1 MADKKEINVSIFAVV
16 NCWEKFTVSLDEFL
30 SEEEIKQIEDG
41 SADLEDFEES
51 FKEYAESNA
60 SGEDP
65 ELYNY
70 EMEDEKLAITTVS
83 DYKLETDDVI
93 TRDTTA
99 EEFLDNFYIDVECEN
114 HQLGYADVWVT
125 DDIDYGENTEKYFSL
140 GDYGEVKRDFEK
152 FKAELF
158 SGKVREKEIERD

>member
-41 SADLEDFEES
+41 SAELEDFEES

-60 SGEDP
+60 LGEDP
-65 ELYNY
+65 ELYDY
-70 EMEDEKLAITTVS
+70 EMKDEKLTITAVS

-99 EEFLDNFYIDVECEN
+99 EEFLNNFNINVECE
-114 HQLGYADVWVT
+114 HQLGYADVTVT
-125 DDIDYGENTEKYFSL
+125 DDIDYGENTEKIFSL
-140 GDYGEVKRDFEK
+140 GDYSEVIRDFEK